1 MVNPILRGTA
11 NSQKFRLN
19 LQMDQSHMTLVYST
33 FLYLVCLGFWSHLYL
48 MVMLE
53 LEQGQELTARYWQ
66 ELGQEQILA
75 LATECCVNK
84 EEIRIG
90 NKLL

>member
-1 MVNPILRGTA
+1 MDKVLFFILSRETKQNYEKTRPMSA
-11 NSQKFRLN
+11 
-19 LQMDQSHMTLVYST
+19 
-33 FLYLVCLGFWSHLYL
+33 
-48 MVMLE
+48 
-53 LEQGQELTARYWQ
+53 LEQGQEQELALTARYWQ
-66 ELGQEQILA
+66 EQGQEQILA